1 MYVEDM
7 GVTYYFSSEIDVLED
22 NDGMQEQRIIIKV
35 RGYTVF
41 DEVLTCDVHDDTRI
55 TGVAQMIEPYLTE
68 GWNTLEIDWGGRY
81 RYTKKVMLSRCE
93 IRGECADN
101 FRRPYSLM
109 RGVRRI
115 PEGCSVRVYLPYIP
129 VTRKIYFR
137 EGTTIEEG
145 PVFTSAGNYWY
156 INVDCAAL
164 EAENQK
170 KIAMIQIK
178 GESTEFWTLQ
188 YIPYSRISE
197 GGAIMFANNFGFLED
212 FFFAR
217 IDKKAIT
224 KSQEVVIA
232 GARKRIAIEES
243 NEYEGVT
250 FPMTEKELQIFEDL
264 LRSPKGRDADG
275 NAIVFLDGD
284 FDHDDSRVDL
294 FVGKVKFRYEKG
306 DKYK

>member
-1 MYVEDM
+1 
-7 GVTYYFSSEIDVLED
+7 
-22 NDGMQEQRIIIKV
+22 
-35 RGYTVF
+35 
-41 DEVLTCDVHDDTRI
+41 
-55 TGVAQMIEPYLTE
+55 
-68 GWNTLEIDWGGRY
+68 
-81 RYTKKVMLSRCE
+81 
-93 IRGECADN
+93 
-101 FRRPYSLM
+101 M

-137 EGTTIEEG
+137 DGTTIEEG

-156 INVDCAAL
+156 INVDCATL

-178 GESTEFWTLQ
+178 GQSTEFWTLQ

-197 GGAIMFANNFGFLED
+197 GGAIKFANNFGFLED
-212 FFFAR
+212 FFFAK

-294 FVGKVKFRYEKG
+294 FVGKVKFRYHEG
-306 DKYK
+306 QILSRVTCGRAQNTWRPSAA